1 MILTA
6 YSILIT
12 LAWAGSS
19 IYLLV
24 CSHKIVFLKNVPAPL
39 GVAEPSVAIIIAVKD
54 EEDEVEKALNSVRQL
69 DYGNFTII
77 VINDRSTDRTG
88 EILRR
93 ITKVNPELSV
103 ITIKD
108 LPKGWLGKNHA
119 LYQGYLAS
127 QEEWMLFTDA
137 DIVYNRQ
144 ALKKAMNY
152 VYSNQIDHLT
162 ALPEITSRS
171 SLFKSVMN
179 TFAIMLE
186 MRLQPWNAKNPSS
199 GASIGIGA
207 FNLVKRTAYEKA
219 GTHTEISLRPDDDLK
234 LGELIKKSG
243 LRQDVVYGDKE
254 ISLDWYT
261 SLGQF
266 VNGLMKNTFAVS
278 GYHLPTA
285 IAGAILTLVVFV
297 VPIPLLLLEGKRGLF
312 MILCILVSQTLLM
325 IFKKGIPGK
334 WWHALMIPFAGTVM
348 VYIMIKSAF
357 KTLKQGGIYWRNS
370 FYALEELKKQR

>member
-1 MILTA
+1 
-6 YSILIT
+6 
-12 LAWAGSS
+12 
-19 IYLLV
+19 
-24 CSHKIVFLKNVPAPL
+24 
-39 GVAEPSVAIIIAVKD
+39 
-54 EEDEVEKALNSVRQL
+54 
-69 DYGNFTII
+69 
-77 VINDRSTDRTG
+77 
-88 EILRR
+88 
-93 ITKVNPELSV
+93 
-103 ITIKD
+103 
-108 LPKGWLGKNHA
+108 
-119 LYQGYLAS
+119 
-127 QEEWMLFTDA
+127 
-137 DIVYNRQ
+137 
-144 ALKKAMNY
+144 MNY

-297 VPIPLLLLEGKRGLF
+297 APIPLLLLEGKRGLF